1 MLLLEGMCAGTHT
14 LLLRRKTTHTL
25 LPYRLNEWSNDA
37 LTGGHV
43 CWHAHAVVT
52 QKNDAHAVA
61 I

>member
-1 MLLLEGMCAGTHT
+1 MLAHT
-14 LLLRRKTTHTL
+14 ICCCQAEKQAPEKQQ
-25 LPYRLNEWSNDA
+25 LPYRLNEWSNCA

-52 QKNDAHAVA
+52 QNNDAHAVA